1 MKIIQKI
8 ESMMKFVKN
17 NMNILDNKR
26 NNFNNNVFNTIETQI
41 LQQKDKLQE

>member
-26 NNFNNNVFNTIETQI
+26 NNFNKNVFKTIKTQI